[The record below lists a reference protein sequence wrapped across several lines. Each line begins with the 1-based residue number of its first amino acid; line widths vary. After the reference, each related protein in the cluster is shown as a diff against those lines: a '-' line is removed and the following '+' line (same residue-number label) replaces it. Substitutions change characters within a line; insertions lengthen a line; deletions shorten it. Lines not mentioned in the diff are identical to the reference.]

1 MAASSSYELGRV
13 PRTLVGVTALDGL
26 SAALD
31 SLGGADAVIVAD
43 PGVQATGYIERV
55 VAALRPRNVTVHLV
69 PWGEPTVES
78 VDVAAQVVR
87 DAGDPI
93 VIGVGG
99 GSALDISKQ
108 AAVVSV
114 GTSGVEPYLLCAEPL
129 PGRRSIVAIPTTSGT
144 GAEVTRTCIVA
155 DRTGR
160 KLGTWGDEML
170 PDVVVLDPTAAAT
183 MPQSVTIG
191 TGLDAFVHAIEAS
204 SGQRRNSIA
213 AASAQRAMVLVLAN
227 LPRVAGDGSDLMA
240 RQAMQ
245 EAAFLA
251 GLAIDNCG
259 TGVAHS
265 IGHALGSLYHV
276 PHGIS
281 VAVGLRAALE
291 WNCSGEPEA
300 YVDASSALDC
310 RIDEVPAMFATLC
323 NSVGMA
329 AAMSGLDRILSVDD
343 IAHTMNAVENQPM
356 LGNNA
361 RAISESD
368 RVMLAERTVGVWH
381 RLRS

>member
-1 MAASSSYELGRV
+1 MASNLSYELGRA
-13 PRTLVGVTALDGL
+13 PRTLVGADALRGL
-26 SAALD
+26 GAILD
-31 SLGGADAVIVAD
+31 LFAGADAVVIAD
-43 PGVQATGYIERV
+43 PGVQATGYIARV
-55 VAALRPRNVTVHLV
+55 VEALRPRTVTVHLV
-69 PWGEPTVES
+69 PWGEPTVAS
-78 VDVAAQVVR
+78 VDAAAQVVR

-99 GSALDISKQ
+99 GSALDIAKQ
-108 AAVVSV
+108 AAVVSTAA
-114 GTSGVEPYLLCAEPL
+114 TSVEEYLLCARPL
-129 PGRRSIVAIPTTSGT
+129 PGRRPIVAIPTTSGT

-155 DRTGR
+155 DATGR
-160 KLGTWGDEML
+160 KLWTWGDEML

-183 MPQSVTIG
+183 MPQSVTVG
-191 TGLDAFVHAIEAS
+191 TGLDAFVHAIEAC

-213 AASAQRAMVLVLAN
+213 AASAQRAMALVLVH
-227 LPRVAGDGSDLMA
+227 LPRVANDGSDLA
-240 RQAMQ
+240 SRQAMQ

-291 WNCSGEPEA
+291 WNSSGEPEA
-300 YVDASSALDC
+300 YVDASTALNC
-310 RIDEVPAMFATLC
+310 RVDEISAMFATLC
-323 NSVGMA
+323 TAAGMA
-329 AAMSGLDRILSVDD
+329 AAMSGLDKQLSVDD
-343 IAHTMNAVENQPM
+343 IAETMNAVENQPM
-356 LGNNA
+356 LDNNA
-361 RAISESD
+361 RPIAEMD
-368 RVMLAERTVGVWH
+368 RAMLAERTVDVWH

>member
-1 MAASSSYELGRV
+1 MAPQPSYELGRV
-13 PRTLVGVTALDGL
+13 PRTLVGADALGGL
-26 SAALD
+26 AAALD
-31 SLGGADAVIVAD
+31 SLGGADVVVIAD

-78 VDVAAQVVR
+78 VDAAAQRVR
-87 DAGDPI
+87 DVGDPI
-93 VIGVGG
+93 VVGVGG
-99 GSALDISKQ
+99 GSALDIAKQ
-108 AAVVSV
+108 AAVVST
-114 GTSGVEPYLLCAEPL
+114 GASGVAPYLLCAQPL

-155 DRTGR
+155 DATGR
-160 KLGTWGDEML
+160 KLWTWGDEML

-183 MPQSVTIG
+183 MPQSVTVG
-191 TGLDAFVHAIEAS
+191 TGLDAFVHAIEAC

-213 AASAQRAMVLVLAN
+213 AASAQRAMALVLAH
-227 LPRVAGDGSDLMA
+227 LPRVAADGSDLVS

-291 WNCSGEPEA
+291 WNSSGEPAA
-300 YVDASSALDC
+300 YVDASTALDC

-323 NSVGMA
+323 IAVDMA
-329 AAMSGLDRILSVDD
+329 AAMAGLDATLSVDD
-343 IAHTMNAVENQPM
+343 VADTMNAVENQPM
-356 LGNNA
+356 LNNNA
-361 RAISESD
+361 RVIGEPD
-368 RVMLAERTVGVWH
+368 RVVLAERTVDVWH